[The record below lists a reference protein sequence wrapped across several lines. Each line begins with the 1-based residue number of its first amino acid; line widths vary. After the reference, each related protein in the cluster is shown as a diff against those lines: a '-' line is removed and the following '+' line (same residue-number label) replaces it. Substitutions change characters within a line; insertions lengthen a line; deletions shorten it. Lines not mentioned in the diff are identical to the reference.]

1 MALIS
6 EELLNFHIQEYSI
19 LLKNDKNIPTF
30 GAWMSNKY
38 NWHNENLKN
47 DYIIV
52 SRNVVD
58 DTDISIQSKG
68 FYTILSAEVNEDGKC
83 LISLNELK
91 NLSNRST
98 SQVTAYI
105 RELKGKGYLEKTGRL
120 VSLR

>member
-1 MALIS
+1 MK
-6 EELLNFHIQEYSI
+6 QK
-19 LLKNDKNIPTF
+19 LKKLFLSYVIRI
-30 GAWMSNKY
+30 
-38 NWHNENLKN
+38 LKN

-105 RELKGKGYLEKTGRL
+105 RELKGKGYLEKTGKL